1 MIRRPPRSTRTD
13 TLFPYTTLFR
23 SLIPSVKAKQRKG
36 RRALA
41 DLGSA
46 LTHYSDPILQ
56 KPDASLIP
64 GIAQAVIWLAV
75 SRHEIIISALILAPL
90 EFPGDIDCLS
100 VQIIDEHDLLVFEH
114 IEPATAFIRDSDQV
128 VVALAIHA
136 MIFGLQNIFLLDR
149 SE

>member
-1 MIRRPPRSTRTD
+1 MLAEIRSRTD
-13 TLFPYTTLFR
+13 EACWFCLFKQKTAYEMRISDWSSDVCSSDLP
-23 SLIPSVKAKQRKG
+23 LIPSVKAKQRKG

-75 SRHEIIISALILAPL
+75 S
-90 EFPGDIDCLS
+90 
-100 VQIIDEHDLLVFEH
+100 QIGRAHV
-114 IEPATAFIRDSDQV
+114 
-128 VVALAIHA
+128 
-136 MIFGLQNIFLLDR
+136 
-149 SE
+149 

>member
-1 MIRRPPRSTRTD
+1 MRISD
-13 TLFPYTTLFR
+13 WSSDVCSSDL
-23 SLIPSVKAKQRKG
+23 G

-75 SRHEIIISALILAPL
+75 SRHEIIISVLILAPL

-100 VQIIDEHDLLVFEH
+100 VQIIDEHDLLVFET
-114 IEPATAFIRDSDQV
+114 IEPATEFIR
-128 VVALAIHA
+128 A
-136 MIFGLQNIFLLDR
+136 R
-149 SE
+149 SEEHTSELKSIIHISYAVFCSNK

>member
-1 MIRRPPRSTRTD
+1 MRISDWSSDVCSSDLRFEQFFAVRIQLLRHPI
-13 TLFPYTTLFR
+13 
-23 SLIPSVKAKQRKG
+23 IPSVKAKQRKG

-75 SRHEIIISALILAPL
+75 SRHEIIISVLILAPL

-100 VQIIDEHDLLVFEH
+100 VQIIDEHDLLVFEP
-114 IEPATAFIRDSDQV
+114 IEPATAFIRDRKSV
-128 VVALAIHA
+128 V
-136 MIFGLQNIFLLDR
+136 
-149 SE
+149 

>member
-75 SRHEIIISALILAPL
+75 SRHEIIISVLILAPL
-90 EFPGDIDCLS
+90 EFPGDI
-100 VQIIDEHDLLVFEH
+100 E
-114 IEPATAFIRDSDQV
+114 
-128 VVALAIHA
+128 
-136 MIFGLQNIFLLDR
+136 DR
-149 SE
+149 KRTRLNSSH